1 MKETEEVLKKDQKC
15 AMHSRKQL
23 AGRTCSCGSPH
34 HKPSW
39 SIHTS
44 FLLQCNT
51 TQAGVVVLCLPSRLP
66 VGAISELAMSH
77 PK

>member
-1 MKETEEVLKKDQKC
+1 MKETEEIFKKYQKC

-44 FLLQCNT
+44 FLLQRNT

-66 VGAISELAMSH
+66 VGAISERAVSH
-77 PK
+77 HK